1 MKAHGETQWI
11 LEPKISSY
19 KFIFSSNRLSCE
31 GFLLLLLK
39 KGGHMVVLDAL
50 AGSSCH
56 RFAFIS
62 FHFTFHFISFHFIS
76 FVSQMIALL
85 DGLARSFCH
94 RLAFISSH
102 LSPIGLL
109 SGMPPLDQFAL
120 GLLLLFSVVSRMIV
134 CWCLGSM
141 IFLCE
146 LSFVLCACQMFVS
159 EMIAPLD
166 ALSGSFSNACV
177 LKTFFPFA
185 S

>member
-19 KFIFSSNRLSCE
+19 KFIFSPKRLSCE

-39 KGGHMVVLDAL
+39 KGCHMVVLDAL

-62 FHFTFHFISFHFIS
+62 FHISFHFIS
-76 FVSQMIALL
+76 FVSKMIALL

-94 RLAFISSH
+94 RLAFICSH

-120 GLLLLFSVVSRMIV
+120 GLLHLLSVVSRMIV

-166 ALSGSFSNACV
+166 ALSGSFP
-177 LKTFFPFA
+177 TFFPFA